1 MSNAIL
7 SQSTELA
14 NFPIF
19 QNNVSVVWLV
29 LAYVYVYRVRIE
41 FSLANVYNK
50 SCKIVNERKP
60 M

>member
-41 FSLANVYNK
+41 FSLANVYIQKLQN
-50 SCKIVNERKP
+50 S
-60 M
+60 